1 MQNFSVQIDENLFNS
16 AMLEGKANFR
26 STDNQINFWAK
37 VGKNALEN
45 PDLPVDFIAKIII
58 AKNQPSEKFDFEDK
72 NFYHSVKNILK

>member
-1 MQNFSVQIDENLFNS
+1 MQNFSVQIDENLFKL
-16 AMLEGKANFR
+16 AAAEGKANFR

-58 AKNQPSEKFDFEDK
+58 AQNQPSEKFVFEE
-72 NFYHSVKNILK
+72 

>member
-1 MQNFSVQIDENLFNS
+1 MQDFSVQIDEKLFNS
-16 AMLEGKANFR
+16 AKVEGKANFR

-58 AKNQPSEKFDFEDK
+58 AKNQPSEKFEFEE
-72 NFYHSVKNILK
+72 

>member
-1 MQNFSVQIDENLFNS
+1 MTNFSVQIDEQLFNS
-16 AMLEGKANFR
+16 AEVEGKANFR

-58 AKNQPSEKFDFEDK
+58 AKNQPSEKFEFEE
-72 NFYHSVKNILK
+72 

>member
-16 AMLEGKANFR
+16 AEAEGKANFR

-45 PDLPVDFIAKIII
+45 PDLPVDFIAKIIV
-58 AKNQPSEKFDFEDK
+58 AKNQPSEKFEFEE
-72 NFYHSVKNILK
+72 

>member
-16 AMLEGKANFR
+16 AAEEGKANFR

-45 PDLPVDFIAKIII
+45 PDLPVDFIAKIIV
-58 AKNQPSEKFDFEDK
+58 AKNQPSEKFEFEE
-72 NFYHSVKNILK
+72 